1 MPEPLTPI
9 EQAERSMAARVV
21 TVLVMVIYILGL
33 FLFRRFNNNFPLV
46 YTPDEEHFKYG
57 SIGSELSTGEFSSGF
72 PYWIWKVLPDMFPDK
87 LSGNGYG
94 SFGFVYE
101 PGHDT
106 PIGFG
111 KRRVI
116 VDRLGMNCA
125 ICHTGTVRDT
135 PASTPRI
142 YLGMPANTFDL
153 QSYLRFLISCASDGR
168 FTADNVIRAIKARKS
183 LDPLET
189 FVYQQAV
196 YQTREVLALRGLQ
209 TSFMSSRPDWGPG
222 RVDTFNPYKTVQ
234 FNFSMADDHTVGATD
249 LPSIWNQGP
258 RVGMQLHWDGNN
270 DSLQERDKSAALG
283 AGVTP
288 ATLDLKSVTRIENWL
303 LNGLQAPKY
312 PYSID
317 ENLAAQGSPIYKSRC
332 AGCHDF
338 GAPYV
343 GKVTPIGEIGT
354 DRGRVDSYTYDLASN
369 MNLLYAG
376 YPWRFTH
383 FRKTD
388 GYANMPLDGV
398 WLRAPYL
405 HNGSVP
411 TLRDLLEPPAARP
424 QKFYR
429 GYDVYDRVKGG
440 FISDVASENGKK
452 YFLYDTTLPGNGN
465 GGHLYG
471 TELAPGQKDALVEYL
486 KKF

>member
-1 MPEPLTPI
+1 MAEPLTPI
-9 EQAERSMAARVV
+9 EQSERSMAARVV
-21 TVLVMVIYILGL
+21 VVVIMIVYVLGL
-33 FLFRRFNNNFPLV
+33 FLFRRFNNNFPVV
-46 YTPDEEHFKYG
+46 YTPIEDHFKYG
-57 SIGSELSTGEFSSGF
+57 SIGSEASTGEYASGI
-72 PYWIWKVLPDMFPDK
+72 PYWIWKVLPDLFPDK
-87 LSGNGYG
+87 LPGNGYA

-101 PGHDT
+101 PGQDT

-111 KRRVI
+111 RRRVI

-135 PASTPRI
+135 PSSKPRI
-142 YLGMPANTFDL
+142 YLGMPANTLDL
-153 QSYLRFLISCASDGR
+153 QSYLRFLIACAADGR
-168 FTADNVIRAIKARKS
+168 FTADNVVRAIKTRKS

-189 FVYQQAV
+189 LVYQQAV
-196 YQTREVLALRGLQ
+196 YQMREVLGIRGRQLA
-209 TSFMSSRPDWGPG
+209 FMSSRPDWGPG

-234 FNFSMADDHTVGATD
+234 FDFPMANDQSVGATD

-270 DSLQERDKSAALG
+270 DSLPERDKSAALG

-288 ATLDLKSVTRIENWL
+288 ATIDIYSLTRIENWL
-303 LNGLQAPKY
+303 LNDLKAPKY
-312 PYSID
+312 PYTID
-317 ENLAAQGSPIYKSRC
+317 ENLAAQGAPIYKSRC
-332 AGCHDF
+332 ANCHDF
-338 GAPYV
+338 GSPYV
-343 GKVTPIGEIGT
+343 GKVTPIAEIAT
-354 DRGRVDSYTYDLASN
+354 DRGRLDSFNYDLASN

-376 YPWRFTH
+376 YAWRFTH

-388 GYANMPLDGV
+388 GYTNMPLDGV

-411 TLRDLLEPPAARP
+411 TLRDLLEPPASRP

-429 GYDVYDRVKGG
+429 GYDVYDRMKGG
-440 FISDVASENGKK
+440 FVSDIASENGRN
-452 YFLYDTTLPGNGN
+452 YFLYDTTLPGNSN

-471 TELAPGQKDALVEYL
+471 TDLSPADKDALVEYL
-486 KKF
+486 KKL

>member
-1 MPEPLTPI
+1 MAEPLTPI
-9 EQAERSMAARVV
+9 EQTTRSMAARVFAV
-21 TVLVMVIYILGL
+21 VVMVIYVLGL
-33 FLFRRFNNNFPLV
+33 FLYRRFNPDFPIV
-46 YTPDEEHFKYG
+46 YTPIEDHFKYG
-57 SIGSELSTGEFSSGF
+57 SIGSESANGI

-87 LSGNGYG
+87 LAGNGYA
-94 SFGFVYE
+94 SFGFVFE
-101 PGHDT
+101 PGHEL
-106 PIGFG
+106 PIGLAR
-111 KRRVI
+111 RRVI
-116 VDRLGMNCA
+116 IDRLGMNCA

-135 PASTPRI
+135 PDSKPRI

-153 QSYLRFLISCASDGR
+153 QSYLRFLISCAEDGR
-168 FTADNVIRAIKARKS
+168 FTADNVVRAINARKK

-189 FVYQQAV
+189 LVYQQAV
-196 YQTREVLALRGLQ
+196 YQTREVLLERNSQ
-209 TSFMSSRPDWGPG
+209 TSFMNSRPDWGPG

-234 FNFSMADDHTVGATD
+234 FNFPMENDHSVGATD
-249 LPSIWNQGP
+249 LPSIWNQRP

-270 DSLQERDKSAALG
+270 DLLAERDKSAALG

-288 ATLDLKSVTRIENWL
+288 VTIDLKSVQRIEDWL
-303 LNGLQAPKY
+303 LDGLQAPKY
-312 PYSID
+312 PYAID
-317 ENLAAQGSPIYKSRC
+317 ENLAARGAPIYKSHC
-332 AGCHDF
+332 ASCHDF
-338 GAPYV
+338 GSAYV
-343 GKVTPIGEIGT
+343 GEVTPIGEIGT
-354 DRGRVDSYTYDLASN
+354 DRGRLDSFTYPFASN

-411 TLRDLLEPPAARP
+411 TLRDLLEDPSARP
-424 QKFYR
+424 RTFYR
-429 GYDVYDRVKGG
+429 GYDVYDRKKAG
-440 FISDVASENGKK
+440 FVSDVAAEKGKK

-471 TELAPGQKDALVEYL
+471 TQLSPAEKDALVEYM
-486 KKF
+486 KKL